1 MRIHGQVVLLFLA
14 DVGFTVG
21 KLFPATYACRSL
33 DCAKITH
40 NCVMTL
46 ASFLF
51 SAYECFML
59 HQMAE
64 DNEDEPGNGSTA
76 AVKMLEL
83 ALAFAYIIYDTA
95 TTEPPGVGETVLVV
109 VACFAEVLLVCF
121 EGYIIFKFTK
131 SVKDQGLK
139 VFPS

>member
-1 MRIHGQVVLLFLA
+1 VRIHGQIVLCCLA

-46 ASFLF
+46 ASFFF
-51 SAYECFML
+51 SAVECYLL
-59 HQMAE
+59 HEMAD
-64 DNEDEPGNGSTA
+64 DNKDKQGNGSTA
-76 AVKMLEL
+76 VVKMLEL
-83 ALAFAYIIYDTA
+83 ALAFVYILYDAA
-95 TTEPPGVGETVLVV
+95 TTEPPGVGTTVLVV
-109 VACFAEVLLVCF
+109 VACLAEVLLVCF
-121 EGYIIFKFTK
+121 ESYTIFKFTK
-131 SVKDQGLK
+131 SVK

>member
-1 MRIHGQVVLLFLA
+1 VRIHGQILLLFLA

-21 KLFPATYACRSL
+21 KLFPATYACRSP

-51 SAYECFML
+51 SACECFML
-59 HQMAE
+59 HEMTM
-64 DNEDEPGNGSTA
+64 DNVRTDQGSITA
-76 AVKMLEL
+76 VVKMLEIV
-83 ALAFAYIIYDTA
+83 LAFAYVIYDAA
-95 TTEPPGVGETVLVV
+95 TTEPPGVGTTVLVV
-109 VACFAEVLLVCF
+109 VACLAEVLLVCF
-121 EGYIIFKFTK
+121 EGYTVFAFTK
-131 SVKDQGLK
+131 SVK